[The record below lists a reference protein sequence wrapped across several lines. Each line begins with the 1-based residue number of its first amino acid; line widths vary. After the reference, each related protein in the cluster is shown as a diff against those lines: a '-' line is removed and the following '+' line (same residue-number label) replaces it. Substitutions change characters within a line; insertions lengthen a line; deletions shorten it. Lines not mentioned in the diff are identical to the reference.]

1 MLTRDRGLQVLDVLR
16 GDLEVVQHWEELL
29 FQFVVGAHDCAV
41 HRLGVQLV
49 VGFLFFA
56 CRHNF

>member
-1 MLTRDRGLQVLDVLR
+1 
-16 GDLEVVQHWEELL
+16 LEVVQHWQELL
-29 FQFVVGAHDCAV
+29 FQFVVGAHDRAV